1 MADYVVETEIKDI
14 IITAGDTRDYSQSQY
29 MNDGSD
35 PAYPKGDPHYLLD
48 MTGMRLDMDIINSS
62 GTVIRSLSTAGI
74 TPKITIAT
82 SSWSIRFDAFP
93 LKATYTYD
101 LQLTDGSDIMTIRRG
116 SLIVLKQ
123 KTGSTVPVS
132 VVPFTSSNFRIVE
145 RGGLLCYDKTLTVT
159 GFAGTIN
166 VDWECYKTES

>member
-14 IITAGDTRDYSQSQY
+14 IITAGDTRDYAQNQY
-29 MNDGSD
+29 LED
-35 PAYPKGDPHYLLD
+35 PVTKIKALYD
-48 MTGMRLDMDIINSS
+48 MTGMQLDMDIINSA

-93 LKATYTYD
+93 SKSTYTYD

-145 RGGLLCYDKTLTVT
+145 RGGLLCYDKTLTAT